1 MRFASARFIGALPLA
16 AALFTGAARAD
27 EVTDTLQSAIE
38 SYEAGDVA
46 YALEELTYA
55 QQLMMA
61 MKADGLAAFLPPA
74 PDGWTMEANTDM
86 NAAMAMMGGGTGAEG
101 RYTNGTE
108 SFTITLTAD
117 SPMVGMFAGMFGNAA
132 MLAAGGAKTIR
143 VGRERF
149 MDQDGQLTGL
159 IENRILVQATGAPVE
174 VMLPAIEAMDFAELG
189 RFGN

>member
-1 MRFASARFIGALPLA
+1 MRSVLYLPLV
-16 AALFTGAARAD
+16 AALAVGTAQAD

-46 YALEELTYA
+46 YALEELAYA

-61 MKADGLAAFLPPA
+61 MKADGLAAFLPEA
-74 PDGWTMEANTDM
+74 PDGWTREINTEM
-86 NAAMAMMGGGTGAEG
+86 NAALAMMGGGTGAEA
-101 RYTNGTE
+101 RYSNDSQ

-132 MLAAGGAKTIR
+132 ILAAGGAKTIR

-149 MDQDGQLTGL
+149 IDQDGQLTGL
-159 IENRILVQATGAPVE
+159 IENRILVQATGAEVD
-174 VMLPAIEAMDFAELG
+174 VMLPLIESIDFRELG